1 MLIFGGVINL
11 TYLSWRRGGVI
22 ILSWNTLSFP
32 LFWVVHSPKTS
43 KIRTFCFFLCVYPL
57 CSWTV
62 TSTNTGTSEET
73 NMLEGFCICK
83 QKMQAKIIG
92 LLRGGVQGE
101 GFPEYSLMFPKVSQS
116 SQTESLGFPRNTPS
130 PWTPRDP

>member
-1 MLIFGGVINL
+1 MLSYFPGTLFLFRFFGWF
-11 TYLSWRRGGVI
+11 THQKHPK
-22 ILSWNTLSFP
+22 FA
-32 LFWVVHSPKTS
+32 LF
-43 KIRTFCFFLCVYPL
+43 FFCVYPL

-92 LLRGGVQGE
+92 LLRGGSKGR
-101 GFPEYSLMFPKVSQS
+101 GFPNIP
-116 SQTESLGFPRNTPS
+116 
-130 PWTPRDP
+130 